1 VTTDPNIH
9 PYWAAET
16 KELAARLDKIDY
28 FELLG
33 CEHDVTGVDLKARY
47 HALQREYH
55 PDTFFQSPDTELKH
69 AVFLIAKRIAEAYVI
84 LRNDEKRAKYTRDIQ
99 GPERPSKLRFTD
111 QDEQEVRREKQRE
124 KEEVLGK
131 TIQGRQLVQKALN
144 ALKVNDLAGAARDLQ
159 TALLFESGND
169 SIKNRLA
176 EVKQLMDAQK
186 GKK

>member
-1 VTTDPNIH
+1 MTTDPNIH

-28 FELLG
+28 FELLS
-33 CEHDVTGVDLKARY
+33 CEHDVTGVD
-47 HALQREYH
+47 
-55 PDTFFQSPDTELKH
+55 
-69 AVFLIAKRIAEAYVI
+69 